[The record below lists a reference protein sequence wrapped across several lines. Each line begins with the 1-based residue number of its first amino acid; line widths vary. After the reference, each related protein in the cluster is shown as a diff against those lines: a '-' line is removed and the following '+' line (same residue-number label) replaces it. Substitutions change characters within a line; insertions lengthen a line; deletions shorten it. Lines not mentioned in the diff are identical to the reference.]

1 MVAYTIRAV
10 DMDTFRV
17 CNYPFE
23 VEPYQPYSFEPVSF
37 FDSEGNKPAAGY
49 VWVGEDKHYVVH
61 PHLNGFVVKKV
72 YAEDT
77 DETDPVLRAWGVY
90 DHLNL
95 WEMEDNRFQKWLE
108 KRMLALLGGENHTT
122 CKIRYRLTAFAPRR
136 SEKFHPKISVW
147 QSLEN
152 RDNDRATA
160 MKPARALALMFPEL
174 DHKSIIL
181 INDEYLQEFAPREF
195 TIHVSKEAKHFKDAY
210 AGKQSPNENIDTT
223 PHRKHLAHSCMRYD
237 FDNLPMHPAEAYAS
251 GDFTIIY
258 ALDQNDLVAGR
269 CVVYTQDHVIPQVP
283 HAGPVYGVSE
293 QAINCIEERLALMG
307 ARTGHDASWIGAKLR
322 RVEYDG
328 GFIGPYLDLTPQS
341 LADMGDYLE
350 VSSRGEIDASQ
361 YQGILGGHHTS
372 CCQCNEGLSEDD
384 YWYSEYTSEHYCES
398 CYYDE
403 HVYCD
408 YWQETVHQDQTIVC
422 YRLAYGGQRESVQVY
437 EHVVHNDDI
446 FVMCTDDEYWHT
458 DDVVY
463 CECHDTWISPDDID
477 DYFTSDWDCELYPNE
492 VMCTL
497 TDGDVVSKYELDAH
511 PGIWQKNKDDEWEE
525 VQEELELDV

>member
-37 FDSEGNKPAAGY
+37 LDNEGNRPAAGY

-61 PHLNGFVVKKV
+61 PHLNGFVVKKIYV
-72 YAEDT
+72 ED
-77 DETDPVLRAWGVY
+77 DNESDPVLRAWGVWA
-90 DHLNL
+90 HLSM
-95 WEMEDNRFQKWLE
+95 WDMPDRRFQLWLE
-108 KRMLALLGGENHTT
+108 KKFIHLLAGSHDSNT
-122 CKIRYRLTAFAPRR
+122 CKIRHRLCVFGPRR

-147 QSLEN
+147 QSLEH
-152 RDNDRATA
+152 RDNDRVTA
-160 MKPARALALMFPEL
+160 MKPARAFALMFPEL
-174 DHKSIIL
+174 DHKAIIQL
-181 INDEYLQEFAPREF
+181 NDEYLQEFAPREF
-195 TIHVSKEAKHFKDAY
+195 TIHVSKNDYDFRRAY
-210 AGKQSPNENIDTT
+210 AGEQSPNENIDTT
-223 PHRKHLAHSCMRYD
+223 PFRKHLAHSCMRYD

-251 GDFTIIY
+251 GDFTIVY

-269 CVVYTQDHVIPQVP
+269 CVVYTANQPPQ
-283 HAGPVYGVSE
+283 AGPIYGVSE
-293 QAINCIEERLALMG
+293 QAIDCIQERLEAMG
-307 ARTGHDASWIGAKLR
+307 ADMTHNASWIGAHLK

-350 VSSRGEIDASQ
+350 VSRCGEIDASQ

-372 CCQCNEGLSEDD
+372 CCQCNENLSEDE

-408 YWQETVHQDQTIVC
+408 YHQDTVHTDQTIVC
-422 YRLAYGGQRESVQVY
+422 YRIAYGGHRESIQVY
-437 EHVVHNDDI
+437 EDIVHHDDI

-463 CECHDTWISPDDID
+463 CECDDTWISPDDID
-477 DYFTSDWDCELYPNE
+477 DYFTSDWDDELYPNE

-511 PGIWQKNKDDEWEE
+511 PGVWQKNKDDEWEE
-525 VQEELELDV
+525 VQEELEI

>member
-1 MVAYTIRAV
+1 MATYTIRAI

-37 FDSEGNKPAAGY
+37 LDSEGNRPAAGY

-72 YAEDT
+72 YVE
-77 DETDPVLRAWGVY
+77 DETETDLVLRAWGEY
-90 DHLNL
+90 NHLNM
-95 WEMEDNRFQKWLE
+95 WEMADFRLHKWLE
-108 KRMLALLGGENHTT
+108 KRILNLLGGESHLT
-122 CKIRYRLTAFAPRR
+122 CKIRYRLVAFGPRR

-147 QSLEN
+147 QSLEH
-152 RDNDRATA
+152 RDNDRVTA
-160 MKPARALALMFPEL
+160 MKPARAFALMFPEL
-174 DHKSIIL
+174 DHKAIIQL
-181 INDEYLQEFAPREF
+181 NDEYLQEFAPRDF
-195 TIHVSKEAKHFKDAY
+195 TVRVSKEADDFRRAY
-210 AGKQSPNENIDTT
+210 AGEQSPNENIDTT
-223 PHRKHLAHSCMRYD
+223 PFRKHLAHSCMRYD

-251 GDFTIIY
+251 GDFTIVY
-258 ALDQNDLVAGR
+258 ATDQNDLVAGR
-269 CVVYTQDHVIPQVP
+269 CVVYTANQPPQ
-283 HAGPVYGVSE
+283 AGPIYGVSE
-293 QAINCIEERLALMG
+293 QAIDCIQQRLEAMG
-307 ARTGHDASWIGAKLR
+307 TDMTGCASWLGAKLR
-322 RVEYDG
+322 RVQYDDG
-328 GFIGPYLDLTPQS
+328 YIGPYLDLTPQS

-350 VSSRGEIDASQ
+350 VSRHGEIDASQ
-361 YQGILGGHHTS
+361 YNGILGGHHTQ
-372 CCQCNEGLSEDD
+372 CCQCNERLSEDD

-408 YWQETVHQDQTIVC
+408 YWQETVHTEQTITC
-422 YRLAYGGQRESVQVY
+422 YRTAYGGHRESIQVY

-446 FVMCTDDEYWHT
+446 FIMCTDDEYWHI

-463 CECHDTWISPDDID
+463 CECDDTWISPDDID
-477 DYFTSDWDCELYPNE
+477 DYFTSDWDGELYPNE

-511 PGIWQKNKDDEWEE
+511 PGIWQKNDDDEWEE
-525 VQEELELDV
+525 VQEELEL

>member
-37 FDSEGNKPAAGY
+37 LDNEGNRPAAGY

-77 DETDPVLRAWGVY
+77 NETDPVLRAWGVY
-90 DHLNL
+90 DHLNM
-95 WEMEDNRFQKWLE
+95 WEMPDNRFQKWLE
-108 KRMLALLGGENHTT
+108 KHMLNLLGSENHTT

-136 SEKFHPKISVW
+136 SGKFHPKISVW

-152 RDNDRATA
+152 RDTGRATA

-174 DHKSIIL
+174 DHKSIIQL
-181 INDEYLQEFAPREF
+181 NDQYLQEFAPREF
-195 TIHVSKEAKHFKDAY
+195 TIHVSKEADDFRRAY
-210 AGKQSPNENIDTT
+210 AGAQSPNENIDTT
-223 PHRKHLAHSCMRYD
+223 PYRKHLAHSCMRYD
-237 FDNLPMHPAEAYAS
+237 FDHLPMHPAEAYAS
-251 GDFTIIY
+251 GDFTIVY

-269 CVVYTQDHVIPQVP
+269 CVVYTNNVPPQ
-283 HAGPVYGVSE
+283 AGPVYGVSE
-293 QAINCIEERLALMG
+293 QALDCIQERLEAMG
-307 ARTGHDASWIGAKLR
+307 ADTTGCASWVGAHLK

-350 VSSRGEIDASQ
+350 VSRCGEIDASQ

-372 CCQCNEGLSEDD
+372 CCQCNENLSEDE

-437 EHVVHNDDI
+437 EHIVHNDDI

-463 CECHDTWISPDDID
+463 CECDDTWISPDSID
-477 DYFTSDWDCELYPNE
+477 EYFTSDWDDELYPNE

>member
-1 MVAYTIRAV
+1 MVAYTIRTV
-10 DMDTFRV
+10 DPDAFRV
-17 CNYPFE
+17 RNYPFE
-23 VEPYQPYSFEPVSF
+23 LEPYQPYSFEPVSF
-37 FDSEGNKPAAGY
+37 FDNEGNKPAAGY
-49 VWVGEDKHYVVH
+49 VWVGEDKYYVVH
-61 PHLNGFVVKKV
+61 PHENGFVVKKI

-77 DETDPVLRAWGVY
+77 NETDPVLRAWGVY

-95 WEMEDNRFQKWLE
+95 WDMPDSRFQKWLE
-108 KRMLALLGGENHTT
+108 KQILNLLGSENHLT
-122 CKIRYRLTAFAPRR
+122 CKIRYRLTAFGPRR

-152 RDNDRATA
+152 RDNDRVTA

-174 DHKSIIL
+174 DHKSIIH

-210 AGKQSPNENIDTT
+210 AGEQSPNENIDTT
-223 PHRKHLAHSCMRYD
+223 PHRKHLAHSCMRYN

-251 GDFTIIY
+251 GDFTIVY

-269 CVVYTQDHVIPQVP
+269 CVVYTAEQQPQ
-283 HAGPVYGVSE
+283 AGPVYGVSE
-293 QAINCIEERLALMG
+293 QALDCIQERLEAMG
-307 ARTGHDASWIGAKLR
+307 ADMTGCASWKGAKLR

-341 LADMGDYLE
+341 LDDMGDYLI
-350 VSSRGEIDASQ
+350 VASRGEIDASQ
-361 YQGILGGHHTS
+361 YNGVLGGHHTQ
-372 CCQCNEGLSEDD
+372 CCQCNERLSEDD
-384 YWYSEYTSEHYCES
+384 YWYSEHTSEHYCES

-408 YWQETVHQDQTIVC
+408 YWQETVHVDQTIVC

-437 EHVVHNDDI
+437 DHIVHNDDTFI
-446 FVMCTDDEYWHT
+446 MCTDDEYWHQ

-463 CECHDTWISPDDID
+463 CECDDTWISPDDID

-492 VMCTL
+492 VMCRL

-511 PGIWQKNKDDEWEE
+511 PGIWQKNKDYEWEE

>member
-37 FDSEGNKPAAGY
+37 LDNEGNRPAAGY

-61 PHLNGFVVKKV
+61 PHLNGFVVKKIYV
-72 YAEDT
+72 ED
-77 DETDPVLRAWGVY
+77 ENESDPVLRAWGVWA
-90 DHLNL
+90 HLSM
-95 WEMEDNRFQKWLE
+95 WDMPDRRFQQWLE
-108 KRMLALLGGENHTT
+108 KKFIHLLAGSHDSYA
-122 CKIRYRLTAFAPRR
+122 CKIRQRLCVFGPRR

-147 QSLEN
+147 QSLEH
-152 RDNDRATA
+152 RDNDRVTA
-160 MKPARALALMFPEL
+160 MKPARAFALMFPEL
-174 DHKSIIL
+174 DHKAIIQL
-181 INDEYLQEFAPREF
+181 NDEYLQEFAPRDF
-195 TIHVSKEAKHFKDAY
+195 TVHVSKEADDFRLAY
-210 AGKQSPNENIDTT
+210 AGEQSPNENIDTT
-223 PHRKHLAHSCMRYD
+223 PYRKHLAHSCMRYD

-251 GDFTIIY
+251 GDFTIVY
-258 ALDQNDLVAGR
+258 ATDQNDLVAGR
-269 CVVYTQDHVIPQVP
+269 CVVYTANQPP

-293 QAINCIEERLALMG
+293 QAIDCIEERLAFMG
-307 ARTGHDASWIGAKLR
+307 ARTGHDACWIGAKLR

-328 GFIGPYLDLTPQS
+328 GYIGPYLDLTPQS
-341 LADMGDYLE
+341 LADMCDYLE
-350 VSSRGEIDASQ
+350 VSRHGEIDASQ
-361 YQGILGGHHTS
+361 YNGVLGDHHTTCS
-372 CCQCNEGLSEDD
+372 QCSERLSEDE

-408 YWQETVHQDQTIVC
+408 YLGDTVHTDQTITCWRVG
-422 YRLAYGGQRESVQVY
+422 YGGQHETVSVY
-437 EHVVHNDDI
+437 EGIINDGDTFI
-446 FVMCTDDEYWHT
+446 ECTDNEYWHI
-458 DDVVY
+458 DDIVY
-463 CECHDTWISPDDID
+463 CECDDTWISPDDID
-477 DYFTSDWDCELYPNE
+477 DYFTSDWDDELYPNE

-525 VQEELELDV
+525 VQEELEI

>member
-1 MVAYTIRAV
+1 MVAYTIRTV
-10 DMDTFRV
+10 DIDAFRV
-17 CNYPFE
+17 RNYPF
-23 VEPYQPYSFEPVSF
+23 VLEPYQPYSFEPVSF
-37 FDSEGNKPAAGY
+37 FDNEGNKPAAGY

-72 YAEDT
+72 YAED
-77 DETDPVLRAWGVY
+77 ENEVDPVLRAWGVWA
-90 DHLNL
+90 HLNM
-95 WEMEDNRFQKWLE
+95 WDMPDRRFQQWLE
-108 KRMLALLGGENHTT
+108 KRMIALLSGAYDHNV
-122 CKIRYRLTAFAPRR
+122 CKIRYRLCAFGPRR

-160 MKPARALALMFPEL
+160 MKPARAIALMFPEL
-174 DHKSIIL
+174 DHKTIIH

-210 AGKQSPNENIDTT
+210 AGVQSPNENIDTT

-237 FDNLPMHPAEAYAS
+237 FDHLPMHPAEAYAS
-251 GDFTIIY
+251 GDFTIVY

-269 CVVYTQDHVIPQVP
+269 CVVYTNSEPPQ
-283 HAGPVYGVSE
+283 AGPVYGVSE
-293 QAINCIEERLALMG
+293 QAIDCIEERLAFMG

-341 LADMGDYLE
+341 LDDMDDHLE
-350 VSSRGEIDASQ
+350 VSRCGEIDASQ

-372 CCQCNEGLSEDD
+372 CSQCNENLSEDE

-408 YWQETVHQDQTIVC
+408 YLGETVHQDQTITCWRVG
-422 YRLAYGGQRESVQVY
+422 YGGQHETVSVY
-437 EHVVHNDDI
+437 EGIINDGDV
-446 FVMCTDDEYWHT
+446 FVECSDNEYWHV
-458 DDVVY
+458 DDAVY
-463 CECHDTWISPDDID
+463 CEYEDRNISPDNID
-477 DYFTSDWDCELYPNE
+477 DYFISDWDGELYPNDQ
-492 VMCTL
+492 MCNLVNGET
-497 TDGDVVSKYELDAH
+497 VSKHELDED
-511 PGIWQKNKDDEWEE
+511 GNIWQKNKNDEWEP
-525 VQEELELDV
+525 VQEELEL

>member
-1 MVAYTIRAV
+1 MATYTIRAI

-37 FDSEGNKPAAGY
+37 LDSEGNRPAAGY

-72 YAEDT
+72 Y
-77 DETDPVLRAWGVY
+77 VAWGEY
-90 DHLNL
+90 NHLNM
-95 WEMEDNRFQKWLE
+95 WEMADFRLHKWLE
-108 KRMLALLGGENHTT
+108 KRILNLLGGESHLT
-122 CKIRYRLTAFAPRR
+122 CKIRYRLVAFGPRR
-136 SEKFHPKISVW
+136 SERFHPKISVW

-152 RDNDRATA
+152 RDSDRVTA
-160 MKPARALALMFPEL
+160 MKPARAFGLMFPEL
-174 DHKSIIL
+174 DHKSIIQL
-181 INDEYLQEFAPREF
+181 TDQYLQEFAPREF
-195 TIHVSKEAKHFKDAY
+195 TIHVSKEADDFRRAY
-210 AGKQSPNENIDTT
+210 AGEQSPNENIDTT
-223 PHRKHLAHSCMRYD
+223 PYRKHLAHSCMRYE

-251 GDFTIIY
+251 GDFSIVY

-269 CVVYTQDHVIPQVP
+269 CVVYTNNEPPQ
-283 HAGPVYGVSE
+283 AGPIYGVSE
-293 QAINCIEERLALMG
+293 QAIDCIQQRLEAMG
-307 ARTGHDASWIGAKLR
+307 TDMTGCASWLGAKLR
-322 RVEYDG
+322 RVQYDDG
-328 GFIGPYLDLTPQS
+328 YIGPYLDLTPQS

-350 VSSRGEIDASQ
+350 VSRHGEIDASQ
-361 YQGILGGHHTS
+361 YNGILGGHHTQ
-372 CCQCNEGLSEDD
+372 CCQCNERLSEDD

-408 YWQETVHQDQTIVC
+408 YWQETVHTEQTITC
-422 YRLAYGGQRESVQVY
+422 YRTAYGGHRESIQVY

-446 FVMCTDDEYWHT
+446 FIMCTDDEYWHI

-463 CECHDTWISPDDID
+463 CECDDTWISPDDID
-477 DYFTSDWDCELYPNE
+477 DYFTSDWDGELYPNE

-511 PGIWQKNKDDEWEE
+511 PGIWQKNDDDEWEE
-525 VQEELELDV
+525 VQEELEL

>member
-37 FDSEGNKPAAGY
+37 LDNEGNRPAAGY
-49 VWVGEDKHYVVH
+49 VWVGEDKHYVIH

-72 YAEDT
+72 YTEDT
-77 DETDPVLRAWGVY
+77 NETDPVLRQWGVY
-90 DHLNL
+90 DHLNM
-95 WEMEDNRFQKWLE
+95 WEMPDNRLQKWLE
-108 KRMLALLGGENHTT
+108 KQILNLLGGESHLT

-174 DHKSIIL
+174 DHKSIIQL
-181 INDEYLQEFAPREF
+181 NDQYLQEFAPREF
-195 TIHVSKEAKHFKDAY
+195 TIHVSKEAEHFKDAY

-223 PHRKHLAHSCMRYD
+223 PFRKHLAHSCMRYD

-251 GDFTIIY
+251 GDFTIVY

-269 CVVYTQDHVIPQVP
+269 CVVYTNNVPPQ
-283 HAGPVYGVSE
+283 AGPVYGVSE
-293 QAINCIEERLALMG
+293 QALDCIQERLEAMG
-307 ARTGHDASWIGAKLR
+307 ACTGHDASWVGAHLK

-341 LADMGDYLE
+341 LADIGDYLE
-350 VSSRGEIDASQ
+350 VSRCGEIDASQ
-361 YQGILGGHHTS
+361 YNGVLGGHHTS
-372 CCQCNEGLSEDD
+372 CCQCNENLSEDE

-408 YWQETVHQDQTIVC
+408 YWQETVHVDQTIVC
-422 YRLAYGGQRESVQVY
+422 YRLAYGGQRESIQVY
-437 EHVVHNDDI
+437 DHIVHNDDMFI
-446 FVMCTDDEYWHT
+446 MCTDDEYWHQ

-463 CECHDTWISPDDID
+463 CECDDTWISPDDID

>member
-1 MVAYTIRAV
+1 MVAYTIRTV
-10 DMDTFRV
+10 DPDAFLVR
-17 CNYPFE
+17 NYPFE
-23 VEPYQPYSFEPVSF
+23 LEPYQPYSFEPVSF
-37 FDSEGNKPAAGY
+37 FDNEGNKPAAGY

-61 PHLNGFVVKKV
+61 PHDNGFVVKKV

-77 DETDPVLRAWGVY
+77 NETDPVLRAWGVY
-90 DHLNL
+90 DHLNM
-95 WEMEDNRFQKWLE
+95 WEMPDNRLHKWLE
-108 KRMLALLGGENHTT
+108 KQILNLLGGESHLT

-174 DHKSIIL
+174 DHKSIIQ
-181 INDEYLQEFAPREF
+181 INDQYLQEFAPREF
-195 TIHVSKEAKHFKDAY
+195 TIHVSKEADDFRRAY
-210 AGKQSPNENIDTT
+210 AGEQSPNENIDTT
-223 PHRKHLAHSCMRYD
+223 PLRKHLAHSCMRYD

-251 GDFTIIY
+251 GDFTIVY
-258 ALDQNDLVAGR
+258 ALDQNNLVAGR
-269 CVVYTQDHVIPQVP
+269 CVVYTNNVPPQ
-283 HAGPVYGVSE
+283 AGPLYGVSE
-293 QAINCIEERLALMG
+293 QALDCIQERLEAMG
-307 ARTGHDASWIGAKLR
+307 ADTTGCASWIGAKLR

-341 LADMGDYLE
+341 LTDMGDYLE
-350 VSSRGEIDASQ
+350 VNRRGEIDASQ

-372 CCQCNEGLSEDD
+372 CCQCNENLSEDE

-398 CYYDE
+398 CFYDE

-408 YWQETVHQDQTIVC
+408 YWQETVHQEQTIVC
-422 YRLAYGGQRESVQVY
+422 YRIAYGGHRESIQVY

-446 FVMCTDDEYWHT
+446 FIMCTDDEHWHQ

-463 CECHDTWISPDDID
+463 CECDDTWISPDDID
-477 DYFTSDWDCELYPNE
+477 DYFTSDWDGELYPNE

-497 TDGDVVSKYELDAH
+497 TDGDVVSKYELDAA

-525 VQEELELDV
+525 VQEELEL

>member
-1 MVAYTIRAV
+1 MATYTIRAI

-37 FDSEGNKPAAGY
+37 LDNEGNKPAAGY

-77 DETDPVLRAWGVY
+77 NETDPVLRAWGIY
-90 DHLNL
+90 AHLNM

-108 KRMLALLGGENHTT
+108 KHMLNLLGSENHTT

-152 RDNDRATA
+152 RDNNRATA

-174 DHKSIIL
+174 DHKSIIQL
-181 INDEYLQEFAPREF
+181 NDQYLQEFAPREF
-195 TIHVSKEAKHFKDAY
+195 TIHVSKEADDFRRAY
-210 AGKQSPNENIDTT
+210 AGEQSPNENIDTT
-223 PHRKHLAHSCMRYD
+223 PYRKHLAHSCMRYE

-251 GDFTIIY
+251 GDFSIVY

-269 CVVYTQDHVIPQVP
+269 CVVYTNNEPPQ
-283 HAGPVYGVSE
+283 AGPIYGVSE
-293 QAINCIEERLALMG
+293 QAIDCIQQRLEAMG
-307 ARTGHDASWIGAKLR
+307 TDMTGCASWLGAKLR
-322 RVEYDG
+322 RVQYDDG
-328 GFIGPYLDLTPQS
+328 YIGPYLDLTPQS
-341 LADMGDYLE
+341 LADMGDHLMIH
-350 VSSRGEIDASQ
+350 RHGEIDASQ
-361 YQGILGGHHTS
+361 YNGILGGHHTQCS
-372 CCQCNEGLSEDD
+372 QCNERLSEDD

-408 YWQETVHQDQTIVC
+408 YWQETVHTDQTIVC
-422 YRLAYGGQRESVQVY
+422 WRVDYQGQHEQVQVY
-437 EHVVHNDDI
+437 EGIVHDGDVFI
-446 FVMCTDDEYWHT
+446 MCTDHEYWHV
-458 DDVVY
+458 DDAVY
-463 CECHDTWISPDDID
+463 CEFEDEYISPDSMDE
-477 DYFTSDWDCELYPNE
+477 YFTSYWDGELYPNDQ
-492 VMCTL
+492 MCNLVNGET
-497 TDGDVVSKYELDAH
+497 VSKIELDED
-511 PGIWQKNKDDEWEE
+511 GNIWQKNKNDEWEP
-525 VQEELELDV
+525 VQEELEL